1 MSCPSLNS
9 KQLHQIVEILKRA
22 RSRKVPKEKMTKKNA
37 LQFIKEKLET
47 VPPARKQRKR
57 KNTKLPLLYLS
68 GKNKNMKLFTVKG
81 KGYYYPEKSTRTVLL
96 NQKNF

>member
-9 KQLHQIVEILKRA
+9 KQLHQIVEVLKRT
-22 RSRKVPKEKMTKKNA
+22 RSRKIPKAKMTKKKA
-37 LQFIKEKLET
+37 LKLIKERLEI
-47 VPPARKQRKR
+47 VPPPRKPRKR

-96 NQKNF
+96 NQKKF